1 MTLAAVLVIY
11 LSTWGSFRAPLSPV
25 PLALQS
31 QPGVAQSQPQNPVV
45 PTADPASKSTTP
57 NAQPQSSPPAARTPA
72 STQAPAKHRWHR
84 KKTATP
90 DPDCATSPAATKSP
104 ADGQTPNSTS
114 NTDPAKATNGAAAS
128 KPCPTPKVVVK
139 NGGSD
144 EPTITLTGKTTAEQA
159 SQQRYNTE
167 QLAAAAE
174 ANLKNI
180 TTRQLSPTQQEMVSQ
195 VKLFLEQSKKAVAD
209 GDLQRGHDFAVKAQ
223 LLSNELL
230 KP

>member
-1 MTLAAVLVIY
+1 MTLAAVLVVY
-11 LSTWGSFRAPLSPV
+11 LSTWGSFRAPLSPIL
-25 PLALQS
+25 LAAQS
-31 QPGVAQSQPQNPVV
+31 QPGDAQSQPQNPAT
-45 PTADPASKSTTP
+45 PTPDSASTSTTP
-57 NAQPQSSPPAARTPA
+57 NVQPQNSPSAA
-72 STQAPAKHRWHR
+72 QAPAKHRWHR
-84 KKTATP
+84 KKTAATT
-90 DPDCATSPAATKSP
+90 PDCATSPVTTKSS
-104 ADGQTPNSTS
+104 AEGQPSNSTAS
-114 NTDPAKATNGAAAS
+114 SDSTKADNGNGAAAP

-167 QLAAAAE
+167 QLTAAAE

-223 LLSNELL
+223 LLSSELL

>member
-11 LSTWGSFRAPLSPV
+11 VSTWGSFRTPLC
-25 PLALQS
+25 PLPIAAQS

-57 NAQPQSSPPAARTPA
+57 NAQPQSSPASTQTPA

-90 DPDCATSPAATKSP
+90 DPDCATSPPASKSS

>member
-11 LSTWGSFRAPLSPV
+11 LSTWGSFRAPLRPL

-31 QPGVAQSQPQNPVV
+31 QPASAVTQPQNPAP
-45 PTADPASKSTTP
+45 PTPDSSPAATTP
-57 NAQPQSSPPAARTPA
+57 NAQRQSSPPAAQAPA

>member
-1 MTLAAVLVIY
+1 MTLAAVLVVY
-11 LSTWGSFRAPLSPV
+11 LSTWGSFRAPLRPV

-31 QPGVAQSQPQNPVV
+31 QASDAQSQPQKPAT
-45 PTADPASKSTTP
+45 PTPDSASTPTTP
-57 NAQPQSSPPAARTPA
+57 NTQPQNSPSAA
-72 STQAPAKHRWHR
+72 QAPAKHRRHR
-84 KKTATP
+84 KKSAATT
-90 DPDCATSPAATKSP
+90 PDCATSPVTTKSS
-104 ADGQTPNSTS
+104 ADGQTPVSTS
-114 NTDPAKATNGAAAS
+114 SSAPTKADNGNGAAAP
-128 KPCPTPKVVVK
+128 KPCPTAKVVVK

-144 EPTITLTGKTTAEQA
+144 EPTITLKGKTTAEQA

-167 QLAAAAE
+167 QLTASAE

-223 LLSNELL
+223 LLSNELV
-230 KP
+230 KPAGP